1 VPRGVLALRRIG
13 NEMKRNA
20 ESGPFYEV
28 VLLDLL
34 PSLIYSASTAPYRTD
49 HPFDLRE
56 ATMLKKGFLL
66 LTFLALF
73 SMAIPLDAAADNRPF
88 TFGLLLVG
96 PYNDHGW
103 SQAHYEGG
111 KYVEKMVPDAKM
123 IYIDKV
129 NPADRPGVT
138 IPQLVDDMVE
148 KGARLII
155 ANSDDMKDGAREAA
169 RQHPEVYFLHIS
181 GDDVLSGKAPP
192 NLSNLMGKMEYTKM
206 MAGVAAALTTQTGKI
221 GYLGPLI
228 NEETRRLAA
237 SAYLGAK
244 YAWEAVLKKKP
255 EDLKFQVTWIG
266 FWFNIPGVTSDP
278 TQVAQNFFNTGYDV
292 VLSGIDTTEA
302 LTVAGQK
309 KKEGKSVWA
318 VPYDYIGACQGA
330 PDVCL
335 GVPYFN
341 WGPAYIPFVKAA
353 MNKTW
358 KQEWLWLGPD
368 WKDINN
374 PDTSIVGFMPGKALP
389 DSAKPALDQ
398 FIKDLGSGKANLFKG
413 PLNYQDG
420 TVFVKAGET
429 AGDKQIWHMEQLL
442 QGMQGQS
449 SAKK

>member
-1 VPRGVLALRRIG
+1 MLR
-13 NEMKRNA
+13 
-20 ESGPFYEV
+20 
-28 VLLDLL
+28 
-34 PSLIYSASTAPYRTD
+34 
-49 HPFDLRE
+49 
-56 ATMLKKGFLL
+56 KGFLS
-66 LTFLALF
+66 LTILALF
-73 SMAIPLDAAADNRPF
+73 AAAFAPGAAAADPPF

-103 SQAHYEGG
+103 SQAHFEGG
-111 KYVEKMVPDAKM
+111 KYVEKMVPGAKM

-129 NPADRPGVT
+129 NPADRAGVT

-155 ANSDDMKDGAREAA
+155 ANSDDMKDGTREAA

-181 GDDVLSGKAPP
+181 GDDVLTGKAPP
-192 NLSNLMGKMEYTKM
+192 NLSNLMGKMEYAKM
-206 MAGVAAALTTQTGKI
+206 MAGFAAAMTTQTGSI

-228 NEETRRLAA
+228 NAETRRLAA
-237 SAYLGAK
+237 SAFLGAR
-244 YAWEAVLKKKP
+244 YAWETVLKKKP

-278 TQVAQNFFNTGYDV
+278 TQVVQNFFNTGHDV

-309 KKEGKSVWA
+309 KKEGKNVWA
-318 VPYDYIGACQGA
+318 VPYDYIGACQAA
-330 PDVCL
+330 PEVCL

-353 MNKTW
+353 MNKAW
-358 KQEWLWLGPD
+358 KSEWLWLGPD
-368 WKDINN
+368 WKNINN
-374 PDTSIVGFMPGKALP
+374 PDTSIVGFVPGNALP
-389 DSAKPALDQ
+389 AGAKPALEQ
-398 FIKDLGSGKANLFKG
+398 FIKDLGSGAVDLFKG

-420 TVFVKAGET
+420 TAFVKAGET
-429 AGDKQIWHMEQLL
+429 AADKQIWHMGQLL